1 MTKHQDAQPTRIT
14 APEAWHISMVQR
26 QLIGEFGSSVPV
38 ADIQAAI
45 EDALAALEP
54 LGRRELIP
62 QLVLR
67 AARTELADY
76 GRPDPTRRPLH
87 RPLTS

>member
-1 MTKHQDAQPTRIT
+1 MTRHQDAQPTRIN
-14 APEAWHISMVQR
+14 APEAWHMSMVQR
-26 QLIGEFGSSVPV
+26 QLVGEFGASVPA
-38 ADIQAAI
+38 ADIQSAI

-67 AARTELADY
+67 AVRTDLA
-76 GRPDPTRRPLH
+76 GRDTTDPTRRPLH